1 MANPLPRP
9 YFDSDDY
16 HQKVVALRMHEI
28 EQDEVPY
35 HQHRKGQLIMPLTGF
50 VKSQIEDA
58 IWMVPNHCAVWIPS
72 HIPHNNDIAAN
83 TDICML
89 FVDPVIQGLPN
100 KTCTLSVSPLL
111 RELVIKLASEEK
123 DYDEAGRVGRLA
135 QVLIDELISMPT
147 ERFDF
152 PIPREPRLNKLAYW
166 MIDDPNNQIHIGQW
180 AKSLAMSE
188 RTLARLVQQE
198 LSMTFG
204 QWRAQLHAIV
214 AIQKLSKGESVQRIS
229 EDLGYESVSAFITFF
244 KKLLGKPPAQ
254 YMKDFR

>member
-1 MANPLPRP
+1 
-9 YFDSDDY
+9 
-16 HQKVVALRMHEI
+16 
-28 EQDEVPY
+28 
-35 HQHRKGQLIMPLTGF
+35 
-50 VKSQIEDA
+50 
-58 IWMVPNHCAVWIPS
+58 
-72 HIPHNNDIAAN
+72 
-83 TDICML
+83 
-89 FVDPVIQGLPN
+89 
-100 KTCTLSVSPLL
+100 
-111 RELVIKLASEEK
+111 
-123 DYDEAGRVGRLA
+123 
-135 QVLIDELISMPT
+135 MPT

>member
-1 MANPLPRP
+1 MVNPLSSF
-9 YFDSDDY
+9 YFDSDSY

-28 EQDEVPY
+28 KQDELPY
-35 HQHRKGQLIMPLTGF
+35 HQHHKGQLVMPLTGF

-58 IWMVPNHCAVWIPS
+58 IWMVPNQCAVWIPS
-72 HIPHNNDIAAN
+72 QIPHKNDIAPN
-83 TDICML
+83 SDIYML
-89 FVDPVIQGLPN
+89 FVDPAVQGLPN

-111 RELVIKLASEEK
+111 RELVIELASEEK

-135 QVLIDELISMPT
+135 QVLIDELIRMPT

-166 MIDDPNNQIHIGQW
+166 MIDDPNNQIHVGQW

-188 RTLARLVQQE
+188 RTLARLVKQE
-198 LSMTFG
+198 LGMTFG

-214 AIQKLSKGESVQRIS
+214 SIHKLSIGESVQRIS

-244 KKLLGKPPAQ
+244 KKLFGKPPAQ